1 MQLYA
6 PTPTHRASAMG
17 VDEAAIQY
25 NIYAFMHFLPHN
37 FSLRK
42 SYQHTIKVGSWLL
55 PYFAEENYSCR

>member
-25 NIYAFMHFLPHN
+25 NIYAWAASEAN
-37 FSLRK
+37 F
-42 SYQHTIKVGSWLL
+42 TFI
-55 PYFAEENYSCR
+55 